1 MKNSKILMA
10 TLLVSSAMLT
20 ACGGTTGSMAAGSD
34 TKYMNASRGS
44 SAAHVSA
51 AQEEQYARQQRLTAR
66 EIQLENMKRRQ
77 GTDAVKEGAS
87 AVNSAVGALHSIDSL
102 RNLF

>member
-1 MKNSKILMA
+1 MKNTKILMA
-10 TLLVSSAMLT
+10 ALLVSSAMLT

-51 AQEEQYARQQRLTAR
+51 AQEQQYARQQRLTAR

-77 GTDAVKEGAS
+77 STDAIKEGAS
-87 AVNSAVGALHSIDSL
+87 AVNSAAGAIHSIDSL